1 LKIRRQGPNHT
12 RVQDVCKSTVLMRD
26 KWTEGGQFEDY
37 KVIHDRFLEKLDEKR
52 SPMSTIIWF
61 GKFKGHE
68 MRQHYNASQRWAWLK
83 GNEIVWQPDLEEIEA
98 RYEKWLGSRVPRAA
112 PSSRTAPNIVNPKGK
127 ALGTWDDEPP
137 ASTETYER
145 DSFVASNN
153 STFSDEGERSGTRK
167 TDSSIGVKNMADHQD
182 RRYPGSS
189 SALPTDSSES
199 NLAVLPRLADN
210 IEPRLSPKG
219 PHNRH
224 SAQPADSNAKDE
236 LAAITKRKY
245 DAMLNLSQPL
255 SQSGRNRAEVITP
268 KKRKRTSR
276 KSTKQS
282 PPSQRKATHRQPL
295 ANMNIINSN
304 TPSRSQDEKYLAQGS
319 SGTIVVQMPN
329 TRNSVSTKHSPK
341 YGKKLAEAPA
351 GVKAFFRM

>member
-1 LKIRRQGPNHT
+1 
-12 RVQDVCKSTVLMRD
+12 
-26 KWTEGGQFEDY
+26 
-37 KVIHDRFLEKLDEKR
+37 
-52 SPMSTIIWF
+52 MSTIIWF

-83 GNEIVWQPDLEEIEA
+83 GNDIIWQPDLEEIEA

-127 ALGTWDDEPP
+127 ALGSWDDEPP
-137 ASTETYER
+137 ASNETYER

-153 STFSDEGERSGTRK
+153 STFSEESEVPGTRK
-167 TDSSIGVKNMADHQD
+167 TNSSIGAKHMADHQE
-182 RRYPGSS
+182 RGYPGSS
-189 SALPTDSSES
+189 SALSTDSSES
-199 NLAVLPRLADN
+199 SLAVLLRLADS
-210 IEPRLSPKG
+210 IEPRQSPRG

-224 SAQPADSNAKDE
+224 SAQPACSNAKDE
-236 LAAITKRKY
+236 LVATTKRKC

-255 SQSGRNRAEVITP
+255 SQSGRNRPEVITP
-268 KKRKRTSR
+268 RKRKKTSR
-276 KSTKQS
+276 KSTNPS
-282 PPSQRKATHRQPL
+282 PPSQRKVTNRQPL
-295 ANMNIINSN
+295 ANMDIINSN

-329 TRNSVSTKHSPK
+329 TRDSVSTKHSPK

-351 GVKAFFRM
+351 GVKAVFRM